1 MDKEKEP
8 LQERLIT
15 KSDKQKYIELQQ
27 ISLNF
32 VDDLERNKVGL
43 SQSDAKTLLE
53 LIQIEIK
60 YRYRME
66 GGNISAT
73 RFNTDS
79 ESVS

>member
-1 MDKEKEP
+1 MSEEKEP
-8 LQERLIT
+8 LQERPIT

-60 YRYRME
+60 YRYRM
-66 GGNISAT
+66 S
-73 RFNTDS
+73 
-79 ESVS
+79 

>member
-1 MDKEKEP
+1 MIDEKEP
-8 LQERLIT
+8 LRKRGIT
-15 KSDKQKYIELQQ
+15 KSEKQKFIELQQ

-60 YRYRME
+60 YRYRM
-66 GGNISAT
+66 S
-73 RFNTDS
+73 
-79 ESVS
+79 

>member
-1 MDKEKEP
+1 MNKEKEP

-15 KSDKQKYIELQQ
+15 KNDKQKFIELQQ

-60 YRYRME
+60 YRYRM
-66 GGNISAT
+66 
-73 RFNTDS
+73 
-79 ESVS
+79 

>member
-1 MDKEKEP
+1 MSKEKEP
-8 LQERLIT
+8 LQERPIT

-32 VDDLERNKVGL
+32 VDDLERNKIGL

-60 YRYRME
+60 YRYRM
-66 GGNISAT
+66 S
-73 RFNTDS
+73 
-79 ESVS
+79 

>member
-1 MDKEKEP
+1 MSEEKEP
-8 LQERLIT
+8 LQERPIT

-43 SQSDAKTLLE
+43 SQSDSKTLLE

-60 YRYRME
+60 YRYRM
-66 GGNISAT
+66 
-73 RFNTDS
+73 
-79 ESVS
+79 

>member
-1 MDKEKEP
+1 MDTEKEP

-60 YRYRME
+60 YRYRM
-66 GGNISAT
+66 S
-73 RFNTDS
+73 
-79 ESVS
+79 

>member
-1 MDKEKEP
+1 MSEEKEP
-8 LQERLIT
+8 LRERLIT

-60 YRYRME
+60 YRYRM
-66 GGNISAT
+66 S
-73 RFNTDS
+73 
-79 ESVS
+79 

>member
-1 MDKEKEP
+1 MSEEKEP

-15 KSDKQKYIELQQ
+15 KSDKQKFIELQQ

-60 YRYRME
+60 YRYRM
-66 GGNISAT
+66 
-73 RFNTDS
+73 
-79 ESVS
+79 

>member
-1 MDKEKEP
+1 MSKEKEP

-32 VDDLERNKVGL
+32 VDDLERNRVGL

-60 YRYRME
+60 YRYRM
-66 GGNISAT
+66 S
-73 RFNTDS
+73 
-79 ESVS
+79 

>member
-1 MDKEKEP
+1 MNKEKEP

-15 KSDKQKYIELQQ
+15 KSDKQKFIELQQ

-60 YRYRME
+60 YRYRM
-66 GGNISAT
+66 S
-73 RFNTDS
+73 
-79 ESVS
+79 

>member
-1 MDKEKEP
+1 MSEEKEP
-8 LQERLIT
+8 LQERPIT

-60 YRYRME
+60 YRYRMY
-66 GGNISAT
+66 
-73 RFNTDS
+73 
-79 ESVS
+79 

>member
-8 LQERLIT
+8 LQERPIK
-15 KSDKQKYIELQQ
+15 KSDKQKFIELQQ

-60 YRYRME
+60 YRYRM
-66 GGNISAT
+66 S
-73 RFNTDS
+73 
-79 ESVS
+79 

>member
-73 RFNTDS
+73 RFNTKAK
-79 ESVS
+79 

>member
-1 MDKEKEP
+1 MSEEKEP
-8 LQERLIT
+8 LQERPIT

-60 YRYRME
+60 YRYRM
-66 GGNISAT
+66 
-73 RFNTDS
+73 
-79 ESVS
+79 

>member
-1 MDKEKEP
+1 MSEEKEP
-8 LQERLIT
+8 LQERPIK
-15 KSDKQKYIELQQ
+15 KSDKQKFIELQQ

-60 YRYRME
+60 YRYGM
-66 GGNISAT
+66 S
-73 RFNTDS
+73 
-79 ESVS
+79 

>member
-60 YRYRME
+60 YRYRM
-66 GGNISAT
+66 
-73 RFNTDS
+73 
-79 ESVS
+79 

>member
-1 MDKEKEP
+1 MSEEKEP
-8 LQERLIT
+8 LKERLIT
-15 KSDKQKYIELQQ
+15 KSDKQKFIELQQ

-60 YRYRME
+60 YRYRM
-66 GGNISAT
+66 S
-73 RFNTDS
+73 
-79 ESVS
+79 